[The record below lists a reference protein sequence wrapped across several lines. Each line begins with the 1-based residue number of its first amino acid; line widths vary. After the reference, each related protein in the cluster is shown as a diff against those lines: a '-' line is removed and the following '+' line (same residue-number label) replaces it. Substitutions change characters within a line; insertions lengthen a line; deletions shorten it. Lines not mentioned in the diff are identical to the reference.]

1 MIFPNASPP
10 MFFDYKNR
18 VDSAIQNHDI
28 HVTNTGLSRF
38 YQRYFLQRAI
48 SVFEWKCPK
57 TWAKNYFQYLLYC
70 FGYFAIIN
78 TDKFGVIPQ
87 QCGLSGYTVQYQ
99 PSHAIIASK
108 FFAKTLEP
116 RIDKDCIL
124 MRLQPDYGGIMDIIT
139 TFADMMALT
148 VESLATNL
156 FNSKL
161 AYVFAAD
168 RKAVAESFK
177 HLFDDI
183 ASGKPAVVI
192 DKELLTDDGSLTWQ
206 YFSQDL
212 KANYLAGDLINEQGK
227 INRMFDTFIGIPNS
241 NTDKRERLITDEV
254 TSNNFETKSL
264 ASLWLSILQEDC
276 EKARDMFGID
286 LSVDWNPEIKA
297 GEKHVDESESS
308 RNSTSSGRNG
318 D

>member
-1 MIFPNASPP
+1 
-10 MFFDYKNR
+10 
-18 VDSAIQNHDI
+18 
-28 HVTNTGLSRF
+28 
-38 YQRYFLQRAI
+38 
-48 SVFEWKCPK
+48 
-57 TWAKNYFQYLLYC
+57 
-70 FGYFAIIN
+70 
-78 TDKFGVIPQ
+78 
-87 QCGLSGYTVQYQ
+87 
-99 PSHAIIASK
+99 
-108 FFAKTLEP
+108 
-116 RIDKDCIL
+116 

-192 DKELLTDDGSLTWQ
+192 DKELLTDDGSPTWQ

-264 ASLWLSILQEDC
+264 ASLWLSILQEEC
-276 EKARDMFGID
+276 EKARDIFGIE

-297 GEKHVDESESS
+297 GEKNVDKSESIS
-308 RNSTSSGRNG
+308 NSTSSGR
-318 D
+318 